1 MAISRNNR
9 AYGAGKY
16 GLELE
21 NTKNAGWISS
31 VEGGNAVADVI
42 TEKIGGDWLQ
52 KKHLG
57 NVKYEEISFSCGT
70 GMSKALYEWV
80 DTGFNQTNKDAG
92 RKDGAITFADY
103 DYFELSRLEWKFGL
117 MTELGMPALDAA
129 GKDACKMSLK
139 FAPEITRRVM
149 GTKSKITNSYP
160 IDAKK
165 QKHWTNANFRLRID
179 GMDAACQK
187 VNKIEALTIK
197 QKVTENAVG
206 EARDYEKEATSVEIP
221 NLVITMAESHSEAFY
236 QWHEDFVIKGHCG
249 EDKEKGGTLEYLA
262 NDVTPNGGGTVL
274 FTLTFKNLGIFKIA
288 PDKMEAGAEGIR
300 RTKVEMYCEDIR
312 FGYGG
317 STFG

>member
-1 MAISRNNR
+1 MAISSNNR

-16 GLELE
+16 SISLDGTG
-21 NTKNAGWISS
+21 NCGWISS

-57 NVKYEEISFSCGT
+57 NVKYEEISFQCGT
-70 GMSKALYEWV
+70 GMSEALYKWI
-80 DTGFNQTNKDAG
+80 DTGFNQTSNNAG
-92 RKDGAITFADY
+92 RKNGAIHFADY
-103 DYFELSRLEWKFGL
+103 DYNELSSLEWKFGL

-129 GKDACKMSLK
+129 GKDAAKMSIK
-139 FAPEITRRVM
+139 FTPETTRRM
-149 GTKSKITNSYP
+149 MKKGGKLTQGFP
-160 IDAKK
+160 IDSKK

-179 GMDAACQK
+179 GLDDACRK
-187 VNKIEALTIK
+187 VNKIEAITVK
-197 QKVTENAVG
+197 QKTTENAIG
-206 EARDYEKEATSVEIP
+206 EGRDYEKEATSVEIP

-236 QWHEDFVIKGHCG
+236 QWHEEFVIKGNCS

-262 NDVTPNGGGTVL
+262 PDQKTVL

-300 RTKVEMYCEDIR
+300 RTKAEMYMEDVR
-312 FGYGG
+312 FSY
-317 STFG
+317 SADAKFG